1 MSNKRFQNKVV
12 LVTGGNSGIGLVTA
26 KAFAEEGANIIIS
39 GRNPK
44 TLDSAT
50 KDIGSNALAI
60 QADVSQVFQ
69 IESMMNQIHEKF
81 SRLDVLFANV

>member
-1 MSNKRFQNKVV
+1 MSNQRFHNKVV

-44 TLDSAT
+44 TLDSAI
-50 KDIGSNALAI
+50 KDKRYWFKRTGNSSRCISGFSN
-60 QADVSQVFQ
+60 
-69 IESMMNQIHEKF
+69 
-81 SRLDVLFANV
+81 